1 MPAKDS
7 ERLLHLVV
15 HLYSQTETDLNGQK
29 LMPNP
34 NRNIALLSHLV
45 AASCLLA
52 CGSSQPP
59 GQGSLAGAA
68 AADGSQAGSASVGPN
83 PGVGGSSQ
91 LNVTPGGSGGTETS
105 MSGGG
110 TNGAVQCNGRF
121 SGRLRD
127 FTVAQDASGRALDP
141 TAAPPIA
148 DSIGGV
154 AYRVSPD
161 FEFAN
166 AMLNPDTATGK
177 RFGPDPGL
185 VQAAL
190 GTDQTPIYA
199 GPATGTVTTTGP
211 ENFATWFH
219 DTAGVNMGQTL
230 TLQFLPDPAK
240 TGDPN
245 AYYYDSSTMG
255 CGAATCPGFF
265 PIDGQLLQNEGN
277 RHNYHMT
284 FELHLE
290 FKYHPGDVFTFIG
303 DDDIWVFVDNKLALD
318 LGGTHNEVT
327 GQVMLDTLGLTDGQT
342 YPLAFFWAERHVT
355 GSNLR
360 IETSLEVTSCGD
372 PVIK

>member
-1 MPAKDS
+1 MTP
-7 ERLLHLVV
+7 LHRKTLF
-15 HLYSQTETDLNGQK
+15 L
-29 LMPNP
+29 
-34 NRNIALLSHLV
+34 
-45 AASCLLA
+45 SCLLAASGLIA
-52 CGSSQPP
+52 CGSSQPS
-59 GQGSLAGAA
+59 GQSSIGDGAA
-68 AADGSQAGSASVGPN
+68 AAVGSQAGSSNVGPTGN
-83 PGVGGSSQ
+83 GGSIQ
-91 LNVTPGGSGGTETS
+91 LNVTPAGGGGSGGSDVST
-105 MSGGG
+105 GGG
-110 TNGAVQCNGRF
+110 NGAVQCNGRF

-127 FTVAQDASGRALDP
+127 FTVAQDATGRPLDP
-141 TAAPPIA
+141 TAVPPIA

-154 AYRVSPD
+154 NYRVSPD

-166 AMLNPDTATGK
+166 AMLNPNTAMGK
-177 RFGPDPGL
+177 RFGADPGL
-185 VQAAL
+185 VAAAL
-190 GTDQTPIYA
+190 GADQTPVYA

-219 DTAGVNMGQTL
+219 DTPGVNMGETL
-230 TLQFLPDPAK
+230 TLQFLPDPSK

-265 PIDGQLLQNEGN
+265 PIDDQLLMNEGN
-277 RHNYHMT
+277 PHNYHMT

-327 GQVMLDTLGLTDGQT
+327 GQVMLDTLGLVDGQT
-342 YPLAFFWAERHVT
+342 YPLAFFWCERHVV

-372 PVIK
+372 TVVK

>member
-1 MPAKDS
+1 MTP
-7 ERLLHLVV
+7 LH
-15 HLYSQTETDLNGQK
+15 
-29 LMPNP
+29 
-34 NRNIALLSHLV
+34 RNVLLLSHLL
-45 AASCLLA
+45 AASGLLA
-52 CGSSQPP
+52 CGSSRPSDQ
-59 GQGSLAGAA
+59 SSIDGAA
-68 AADGSQAGSASVGPN
+68 AAVGSQSGSANVGPN
-83 PGVGGSSQ
+83 PGNGGSVQ
-91 LNVTPGGSGGTETS
+91 LIVAPSASGGSGGSDVST
-105 MSGGG
+105 GGG
-110 TNGAVQCNGRF
+110 NGAVQCNGRF

-127 FTVAQDASGRALDP
+127 FTVAQNPGGRPLDP
-141 TAAPPIA
+141 TAVPPIA
-148 DSIGGV
+148 DTIGGV
-154 AYRVSPD
+154 NYRVSPD

-166 AMLNPDTATGK
+166 AMLNPNTAMGK

-185 VQAAL
+185 VAATL
-190 GTDQTPIYA
+190 GADQTPVYA

-219 DTAGVNMGQTL
+219 DTAGVNLGQTL
-230 TLQFLPDPAK
+230 TLQFLPDPSK

-265 PIDGQLLQNEGN
+265 PIDGQLLMNEGN
-277 RHNYHMT
+277 PHNYHMT

-327 GQVMLDTLGLTDGQT
+327 GQVMLDTLGLVDGQT
-342 YPLAFFWAERHVT
+342 YPLAFFWCERHVT

-372 PVIK
+372 TIK